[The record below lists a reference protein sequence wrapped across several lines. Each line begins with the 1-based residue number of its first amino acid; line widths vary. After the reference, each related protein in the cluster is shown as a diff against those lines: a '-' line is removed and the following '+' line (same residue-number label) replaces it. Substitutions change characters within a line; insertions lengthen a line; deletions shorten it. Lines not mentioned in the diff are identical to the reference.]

1 MGSGALGWLQLVK
14 WLTLHLS
21 SGLSLRILAPRVG
34 AYLTKT
40 NTRDVGGQY
49 WSMRGI
55 SKQTAMSEK
64 DC

>member
-1 MGSGALGWLQLVK
+1 MVK